1 MLNLSDKDLD
11 RLSQEAAQHHEPGD
25 IVGPRLWEK
34 LELRLDRDLGKI
46 SPNPA
51 RGIRRLPFYYA
62 PAMLVLLGVSYY
74 LVRLN
79 NKSHKGMSS
88 GSPPLTLIKAAP
100 ADALN
105 PSSSSQNPEQS
116 NKPNSTLTAPSNTV
130 PYPGASAAAGA
141 AITPDH
147 LTPDHRSPAPSNIIA
162 SANTASH
169 HRHGHNLS
177 HSPGSVTTGLS
188 TPGSPV
194 STGAPNTVTPT
205 AGSQAAE
212 YPTAGSPTAGSLA
225 APDRNTPQK
234 SARELALSRVRGPF
248 RLAHAASIDDSA
260 LRAIAANSIPRQPIT
275 RKGGLHINRSLEF
288 GLLGA
293 ADFASVNS
301 VAGEKAGSTFGLTVD
316 YKFADRWY
324 LGSGLLFSRKNYAA
338 APEDYHVPSSYYYDH
353 GMSNV
358 QFVTGRLDMLEIPL
372 NLRYDFSTTGNTLFF
387 ASVGTSSYL
396 LTSENC
402 SYYYNLFGRIGS
414 KEFQYSKPDYLFSAI
429 NLSMGVETGISNSLS
444 LLIAP
449 YVKVPTGNIGFGQ
462 VQLSSF
468 GIDFALK
475 FAPVISRKR

>member
-1 MLNLSDKDLD
+1 VPPNVTPD
-11 RLSQEAAQHHEPGD
+11 A
-25 IVGPRLWEK
+25 
-34 LELRLDRDLGKI
+34 
-46 SPNPA
+46 SP
-51 RGIRRLPFYYA
+51 
-62 PAMLVLLGVSYY
+62 
-74 LVRLN
+74 
-79 NKSHKGMSS
+79 
-88 GSPPLTLIKAAP
+88 SP
-100 ADALN
+100 DA
-105 PSSSSQNPEQS
+105 SRQ
-116 NKPNSTLTAPSNTV
+116 
-130 PYPGASAAAGA
+130 AAGA

-194 STGAPNTVTPT
+194 STGAPNTVTPDS
-205 AGSQAAE
+205 GLPSSGV
-212 YPTAGSPTAGSLA
+212 PNRRLPNRRLPGRSPTATPPKRARVNSPYPGYV
-225 APDRNTPQK
+225 APSAWPMPPPSTTP
-234 SARELALSRVRGPF
+234 P
-248 RLAHAASIDDSA
+248 